1 MDKTTPM
8 QKIHLDTDLGGDIDD
23 LCALAMLLRW
33 SPAVELT
40 GITVVGDTNGKRT
53 GMVRYVLAME
63 GRSDIPVAAGAETSQ
78 GFYPY
83 ELGLP
88 PERRYWPQPITSS
101 PNPPE
106 QAVALLKQS
115 IEAGATLIGIGPL
128 TNFYLLDCQHPGILQ
143 HADLFL
149 MGGYIAPPR
158 LGFPQWQNEHD
169 FNLQVDVHS
178 AKHVLDNATPTLT
191 TLAVTAETALRVSHL
206 ETLRR
211 AGGAVGQLIAKQ
223 AEEFA
228 LDEKMAAKYGAICEQ
243 VPADI
248 INFQHDALACAVA
261 MGWREGIEISE
272 IPLRIEI
279 VDEVLIEQ
287 IDPSGKP
294 VRVVTKVDGDH
305 FNDVWLKTVTNQ
317 RAVG

>member
-1 MDKTTPM
+1 M
-8 QKIHLDTDLGGDIDD
+8 QKVHLDTDLGGDIDD

-33 SPAVELT
+33 SPAIELT

-63 GRSDIPVAAGAETSQ
+63 GRGDIPVAAGAETSQ

-88 PERRYWPQPITSS
+88 PEQRYWPQPITPS

-106 QAVALLKQS
+106 QAVGLLKQS

-128 TNFYLLDCQHPGILQ
+128 TNFYLLDSQYPGILQ

-149 MGGYIAPPR
+149 MGGYIYPPR
-158 LGFPQWQNEHD
+158 PGFPQWQNNHD
-169 FNLQVDVHS
+169 FNLQVDVRS
-178 AKHVLDNATPTLT
+178 AKHVLDNANPTLT
-191 TLAVTAETALRVSHL
+191 TLAVTAETALRWSHL
-206 ETLRR
+206 ETLQRT
-211 AGGAVGQLIAKQ
+211 GGALGQLIAKQ
-223 AEEFA
+223 AAEFA
-228 LDEKMAAKYGAICEQ
+228 LDEKMASKYGVSCERA
-243 VPADI
+243 PADI

-261 MGWREGIEISE
+261 LGWHEGIEISE

-279 VDEVLIEQ
+279 VEGVLIER
-287 IDPSGKP
+287 IDPGGKP
-294 VRVVTKVDGDH
+294 YRVVTKIDGDH
-305 FNDVWLKTVTNQ
+305 FNDFWLKTVTSH
-317 RAVG
+317 